1 MSYLRKVSTGRLLV
15 LCAAVLLAAG
25 AVTALALAATGS
37 GPKPPPKPLA
47 QAVEDALKAPRIQGV
62 TARISFTNRLIDS
75 ASLRGSDPI
84 LTGASGRLWASG
96 ERLRLE
102 LQASPDTGGGGDVQ
116 VLVYGRQL
124 TIYESGSR
132 TAYRMLLPGDRKP
145 PGPVPSLARVQQA
158 ITRLSRRVTLSG
170 AIPSNVAGRAAY
182 TARGAPRNDGGLLG
196 GAEVSWDAQ
205 NGVPLRAA
213 VYASGNSKP
222 VLELKATDVSF
233 GPVSAADIAPKLPV
247 PARTVNL
254 DPGARPD
261 GAGAG
266 RAEVTGVAAVQ
277 RKVAFTLVAPKTLV
291 GLPRQN
297 VRLVDLEGRPGALV
311 TYGKGLGGIAVLQS
325 PAGAQGRGG
334 PLGEGGPALPKISVN
349 GISGE
354 ELDTALGTFVRFRRA
369 GVDFTVLGSV
379 PPAAAEAAA
388 RAL

>member
-25 AVTALALAATGS
+25 AVTAIALAATGS
-37 GPKPPPKPLA
+37 GSKPPPKPLA

-62 TARISFTNRLIDS
+62 TARISFTNRLIDA

-102 LQASPDTGGGGDVQ
+102 LQAAPDTGGGDAQ
-116 VLVYGRQL
+116 VLLDGRRL

-145 PGPVPSLARVQQA
+145 AGPVPSLARVQQA
-158 ITRLSRRVTLSG
+158 ITRLSQRATLSG

-213 VYASGNSKP
+213 VYASGNSQP
-222 VLELKATDVSF
+222 VLELKASDVSF
-233 GPVSAADIAPKLPV
+233 GSVSAADLAPKLPA
-247 PARTVNL
+247 PARTVDL

-261 GAGAG
+261 GAGSG
-266 RAEVTGVAAVQ
+266 RPEVTGAAAVK
-277 RKVAFTLVAPKTLV
+277 RKLAFTLVAPKALV
-291 GLPRQN
+291 GLPRQG

-325 PAGAQGRGG
+325 PAGAQSGGG
-334 PLGEGGPALPKISVN
+334 PLGDGGPALPKISVN